1 MCLPLAYSPKLSY
14 RANGKKLLDRNPD
27 PSNPALRSWLEFWRR
42 ADGGF
47 LSQLY
52 REYDVDSTCF
62 SGASLLGL
70 AVCTASRARNGF
82 QGETLKY
89 IRAAAE
95 ASCLAAKG
103 LLSQVS
109 RACSSGSSLSSNERE
124 HQGRLWLFEA
134 AASGSFTALWQ
145 LPQMSSS
152 LEQQAWR
159 DFRKYGGFSGS
170 MSPIGI
176 SPRRPPIQG
185 KNAVIQ
191 LHEAAIFGTGDDIS
205 KLASPFNIDEV
216 DSEGQ
221 TALYKAARAGNFGT
235 LKALI
240 ELNADASITTAV
252 AHISCLH
259 WLFMFD
265 SGSVESVVQMLRSRS
280 AYLSARTIVVREGTH
295 WGHVLSE
302 HFPFHWPVGAPF
314 HWACFTRS
322 FPSMQ
327 ALLRNGVDVDELDS
341 ETDKEAQTP
350 LGMAMYRGD
359 AEVVG
364 FLLQRGAIPNRIDGF
379 GRNPMHMLALSTFS
393 YRLFTLP
400 KCLYWWCIHG
410 AQETHIGL
418 VAKCVNLVVAAGGNI
433 NARRGSSQH
442 GNTPL
447 LDAIDSKDGGVTLAL
462 LKAGADAS
470 LCDELEQSPLHNWAS
485 LDGGKLIYPGTWE
498 PVLCRLMDLSP
509 EAHGTDYLGKDVLH
523 HAVNNSSFDHFKRAM
538 ELLLESPLR
547 RKRVTHR
554 NEHGD
559 SLLKSVLL
567 HKTTGGGDIEARL
580 GFLLDY
586 DGAVKL
592 EEEDIGDLIW
602 TTCGNGSLSDQT
614 CLRIIKRLFNCK
626 EAVSHDDLIT
636 KLYGNEP
643 GIQAGFKGTN
653 ILMVAIWNAHLETV
667 KFLLR
672 PTIDFRILSISGL
685 SILDYA
691 LSRAETLRRS
701 GLERWSRHGPAD
713 EPPKHRGHKNN
724 RDPNSFKEL
733 FWAGQ
738 TLSNELG
745 ESRRSI
751 VSLFNENAI

>member
-1 MCLPLAYSPKLSY
+1 MHLPLAYSPNLSY
-14 RANGKKLLDRNPD
+14 RACGKKLLERDPD
-27 PSNPALRSWLEFWRR
+27 PSNPALRSWLEFWRD
-42 ADGGF
+42 AEDAF
-47 LSQLY
+47 FSQVA
-52 REYDVDSTCF
+52 REYDVGSTSF

-70 AVCTASRARNGF
+70 AICTAMKAKDGF

-89 IRAAAE
+89 MRAAAQ

-109 RACSSGSSLSSNERE
+109 RACSSGLSLSWNERE
-124 HQGRLWLFEA
+124 HQGRVWLFEA

-145 LPQMSSS
+145 LRQISSS
-152 LEQQAWR
+152 LEQQAWG
-159 DFRKYGGFSGS
+159 DFRKNGGFSGS

-185 KNAVIQ
+185 KNAVMQ
-191 LHEAAIFGTGDDIS
+191 LHEAAIFGTGDDVS
-205 KLASPFNIDEV
+205 ELASPFIIDEV

-235 LKALI
+235 LKVLI
-240 ELNADASITTAV
+240 ELNANASLTTAV

-265 SGSVESVVQMLRSRS
+265 SGSVESVVHMLRSGS
-280 AYLSARTIVVREGTH
+280 ACLSARTNVAREGTY
-295 WGHVLSE
+295 WKHVLSE
-302 HFPFHWPVGAPF
+302 HFPFHWPIGTPF

-341 ETDKEAQTP
+341 ETDNRAQTP

-359 AEVVG
+359 AEVVE
-364 FLLQRGAIPNRIDGF
+364 FLLHRGASPNRVDGS
-379 GRNPMHMLALSTFS
+379 GRNPLHMLALSTS
-393 YRLFTLP
+393 LNRLLKLP
-400 KCLYWWCIHG
+400 KCLYWWCVHG
-410 AQETHIGL
+410 AQETHIEL

-433 NARRGSSQH
+433 NARRGSGQH

-447 LDAIDSKDGGVTLAL
+447 LDAIESNDGGVTLAL

-470 LCDELEQSPLHNWAS
+470 LCDGLEISPFHYWAS
-485 LDGGKLIYPGTWE
+485 LDGGKLIYPSTWE
-498 PVLCRLMDLSP
+498 PVFLLLMDLSP
-509 EAHGTDYLGKDVLH
+509 EARGTDYLGQDVLH
-523 HAVNNSSFDHFKRAM
+523 HAVSNPSFDHFERAM

-547 RKRVTHR
+547 KWVTHR
-554 NEHGD
+554 NKYGD
-559 SLLKSVLL
+559 SLLKSVLS
-567 HKTTGGGDIEARL
+567 HRITGGRDVEPRF

-592 EEEDIGDLIW
+592 EEENIGDLIW
-602 TTCGNGSLSDQT
+602 TTCRNDTLSDQT

-626 EAVSHDDLIT
+626 EAVCHDDLIT

-643 GIQAGFKGTN
+643 GIWAGDQGTN
-653 ILMVAIWNAHLETV
+653 ILMMAIWNAHLETV

-672 PTIDFRILSISGL
+672 PTIDLQILSKNGR
-685 SILDYA
+685 SILDHA
-691 LSRAETLRRS
+691 LYRAELLRRT
-701 GLERWSRHGPAD
+701 GLERWSRHGPAE

-724 RDPNSFKEL
+724 RDPNSFREL

-738 TLSNELG
+738 ILSNETG
-745 ESRRSI
+745 E
-751 VSLFNENAI
+751 